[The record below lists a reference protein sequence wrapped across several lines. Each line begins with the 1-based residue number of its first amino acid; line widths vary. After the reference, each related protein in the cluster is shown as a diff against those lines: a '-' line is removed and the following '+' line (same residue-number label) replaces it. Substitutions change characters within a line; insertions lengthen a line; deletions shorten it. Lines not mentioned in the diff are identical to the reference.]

1 MMKISVLGCGRWGT
15 FLAYYTSKMHDVTLW
30 GRENSSN
37 IKNLMETRK
46 NEYLTLPQ
54 NTKLTSDLKEAMS
67 NDYIII
73 SILAQQFQDLLNH
86 LKEYD
91 YKNKKYILC
100 MKGIDAETG
109 KRLTEIA
116 IDNGIDKNNLAIWVG
131 PGHVQNFVNGTPN
144 CMLIDAYDVNLAK
157 FLATEL
163 SSELIRFY
171 IGTDIIGAEVGAGG
185 KNVLGI
191 AAGML
196 DGLDMSCLKG
206 ALMARGTR
214 EVSRL
219 VKAMGG
225 ETITPYGLSH
235 LGDFE
240 ATLFSPFS
248 QNRRYGESF
257 IKGEKFEKSAEGVA
271 TIKGFMLLSE
281 KYNVEMPITQALY
294 NILYKNCDA
303 KEELKA
309 IFNRNLTFEFEGI

>member
-1 MMKISVLGCGRWGT
+1 MKISVLGCGRWGT
-15 FLAYYTSKMHDVTLW
+15 FLAYYTSRMHDVTLW
-30 GRENSSN
+30 GRQDSSN
-37 IKNLMETRK
+37 IKRLIETRQ
-46 NEYLTLPQ
+46 NEYLTLPD
-54 NTKLTSDLKEAMS
+54 NTKLTSDLSKAMES
-67 NDYIII
+67 DYIII

-86 LKEYD
+86 IKEFD
-91 YKNKKYILC
+91 LTNKKFILC
-100 MKGIDAETG
+100 MKGIEAETG

-116 IDNGIDKNNLAIWVG
+116 IENGIDKNALAIWVG

-157 FLATEL
+157 FLAKEL

-171 IGTDIIGAEVGAGG
+171 IGTDIIGAEVGAAG

-196 DGLDMSCLKG
+196 DGLEMSCLKG

-225 ETITPYGLSH
+225 DTITPYGLSH

-240 ATLFSPFS
+240 ATLFSQFS
-248 QNRRYGESF
+248 QNRRYGESY

-271 TIKGFMLLSE
+271 TIKGFMHLA
-281 KYNVEMPITQALY
+281 KKHNVEMPITEALY
-294 NILYKNCDA
+294 NILYNNCDA
-303 KEELKA
+303 TEQLKT
-309 IFNRNLTFEFEGI
+309 IFNRNLTFEFEGL

>member
-1 MMKISVLGCGRWGT
+1 MKFSVLGCGRWGT

-30 GRENSSN
+30 GRKGSSH
-37 IKNLMETRK
+37 ITQLMQTRT
-46 NEYLTLPQ
+46 NEYLTLPA
-54 NTKLTSDLKEAMS
+54 NTKLTDDLDVAMQ

-73 SILAQQFQDLLNH
+73 SILSQQFQDLLTN
-86 LKEYD
+86 LKRYD
-91 YKNKKYILC
+91 LSGKKFILC

-116 IDNGIDKNNLAIWVG
+116 IENGIDKNALAVWVG

-144 CMLIDAYDVNLAK
+144 CMLIDAYDVNLSK
-157 FLATEL
+157 FLVQEL
-163 SSELIRFY
+163 SSDLIRFY
-171 IGTDIIGAEVGAGG
+171 IGTDIIGAEIGSAG

-191 AAGML
+191 GAGML

-219 VKAMGG
+219 VQAMGG
-225 ETITPYGLSH
+225 NVITPYGLSH

-248 QNRRYGESF
+248 QNRRYGESY
-257 IKGEKFEKSAEGVA
+257 IKGEKFEKSAEGVG
-271 TIKGFMLLSE
+271 TIKGFMALAQ
-281 KYNVEMPITQALY
+281 KYNVEMPITKALY
-294 NILYKNCDA
+294 NVIYENCDPR
-303 KEELKA
+303 EQLKV
-309 IFNRNLTFEFEGI
+309 IFGRNLTFEFDGV

>member
-1 MMKISVLGCGRWGT
+1 MKISVLGCGRWGT
-15 FLAYYTSKMHDVTLW
+15 FLAYYTSRMHDVTLW
-30 GRENSSN
+30 GRQDSSN
-37 IKNLMETRK
+37 IKRLIETRQ
-46 NEYLTLPQ
+46 NEYLTLPD
-54 NTKLTSDLKEAMS
+54 NTKLTSDLSKAMES
-67 NDYIII
+67 DYIII

-86 LKEYD
+86 IKEFD
-91 YKNKKYILC
+91 LTNKKFILC
-100 MKGIDAETG
+100 MKGIEAETG

-116 IDNGIDKNNLAIWVG
+116 IENGIDKNALAIWVG

-157 FLATEL
+157 FLAKEL
-163 SSELIRFY
+163 SSDLIRFY
-171 IGTDIIGAEVGAGG
+171 IGTDIIGAEVGAAG

-196 DGLDMSCLKG
+196 DGLEMSCLKG

-225 ETITPYGLSH
+225 DTITPYGLSH

-240 ATLFSPFS
+240 ATLFSQFS
-248 QNRRYGESF
+248 QNRRYGESY

-271 TIKGFMLLSE
+271 TIKGFMHLA
-281 KYNVEMPITQALY
+281 KKHNVEMPITEALY
-294 NILYKNCDA
+294 NILYNNCDA
-303 KEELKA
+303 TEQLKT
-309 IFNRNLTFEFEGI
+309 IFNRNLTFEFEGL